1 MPSWNQRTMCNW
13 IRLHG
18 PSWTVRVLN
27 TVPGHP
33 NHALNWIDANQ
44 LPETFVQGTMVGP
57 YTGPHSADFLRAP
70 ALYTYGG
77 VWMDSS
83 CILFRSLD
91 RICWDE
97 LADEES
103 PFSVGAVTQ
112 YGTVMANAFVA
123 ARKGDVFVK
132 KWHEIFM
139 ELWRGQT
146 DWSGIAASPLIL
158 PILMKM
164 ELSEAVEAGFKW
176 KFTVDPGMFCW
187 GRGSRDEVFADVDV

>member
-1 MPSWNQRTMCNW
+1 
-13 IRLHG
+13 
-18 PSWTVRVLN
+18 
-27 TVPGHP
+27 
-33 NHALNWIDANQ
+33 
-44 LPETFVQGTMVGP
+44 
-57 YTGPHSADFLRAP
+57 
-70 ALYTYGG
+70 
-77 VWMDSS
+77 MDSS

-91 RICWDE
+91 RICWDK

-176 KFTVDPGMFCW
+176 KFTVDPGMYRW
-187 GRGSRDEVFADVDV
+187 RRGSRDEIFADVDV

>member
-1 MPSWNQRTMCNW
+1 MCNW

-33 NHALNWIDANQ
+33 NHALNWIDADQ

-70 ALYTYGG
+70 ALYRYGG

-91 RICWDE
+91 RICWDK

-139 ELWRGQT
+139 KLWRGQT

-176 KFTVDPGMFCW
+176 KFTVDPGMYRW
-187 GRGSRDEVFADVDV
+187 RRGSRDEIFADVDV

>member
-1 MPSWNQRTMCNW
+1 
-13 IRLHG
+13 
-18 PSWTVRVLN
+18 
-27 TVPGHP
+27 
-33 NHALNWIDANQ
+33 
-44 LPETFVQGTMVGP
+44 
-57 YTGPHSADFLRAP
+57 
-70 ALYTYGG
+70 
-77 VWMDSS
+77 MDSS

-91 RICWDE
+91 RICWDK

-176 KFTVDPGMFCW
+176 KFTVDPGMCCW
-187 GRGSRDEVFADVDV
+187 GRGSRDEMFADVDV